1 MEKCDKEEEERR
13 RVAMQEAERLKAQ
26 SQENDVCS
34 ENTSGSSGLV
44 VVKEDETNDVHSSEH
59 ISEPPSLMIIEEGD
73 KEKDI

>member
-1 MEKCDKEEEERR
+1 M
-13 RVAMQEAERLKAQ
+13 KAQ

-73 KEKDI
+73 KEIDI